1 MLCMLSSCILL
12 TASGKHGYI
21 ARGARCD
28 VVAWLY
34 ESYLCRCGVATGA
47 WYLGSGLLLETAWP
61 PPPPFSL
68 VRLSTL
74 IGLCGLGSLTSLP
87 SPVLYHVQYINVK
100 LLFFYNYLL
109 FHSERF

>member
-12 TASGKHGYI
+12 TVSGKHGYI
-21 ARGARCD
+21 ARGALCD
-28 VVAWLY
+28 VVVWLY

-61 PPPPFSL
+61 PPFSL

-87 SPVLYHVQYINVK
+87 SPLLYYTVGYFPLLLVRSSNTLLVLLI
-100 LLFFYNYLL
+100 
-109 FHSERF
+109 

>member
-1 MLCMLSSCILL
+1 MYVIELYFINSL
-12 TASGKHGYI
+12 GYI
-21 ARGARCD
+21 ARGALCD
-28 VVAWLY
+28 VVVWLY

-61 PPPPFSL
+61 PPPPFPL

-87 SPVLYHVQYINVK
+87 SPILYHTVGYFP
-100 LLFFYNYLL
+100 LLLVRSSNTLL
-109 FHSERF
+109 VLSI